1 MKKRSK
7 MPPRDLKVIAG
18 AGWRMTSAKTGKHCT
33 VLFLVGNY
41 LDIILCHLPIV
52 LLFSQKNPNPVAVSG
67 FMFMNMG

>member
-18 AGWRMTSAKTGKHCT
+18 AGWRMTSAKIGKI
-33 VLFLVGNY
+33 LFLIGNY
-41 LDIILCHLPIV
+41 LDIILCHLPIA